1 MRFHRFD
8 LNPLAVRRTS
18 LPILVV
24 CVSCLFGSA
33 QTPVTVVNPPSNP
46 VPVNVTGTVPVT
58 GSVNAAV
65 TGNVGIVGT
74 PTVSVQT
81 PSAPPT
87 SVNGQTITP
96 VLVRDMDERARH
108 PFAHIFTCGINTGGG
123 VVCTD
128 VFRVPEQKELVIE
141 YVQFYALEPTG
152 NTALTYLLNTSV
164 AGLGY
169 TFYYPRGTLTWPGV
183 PMTHE
188 LTRIYADPGSVIT
201 FNGVASTS
209 VTGSA
214 ISFHATV
221 YGYTI
226 DVP

>member
-1 MRFHRFD
+1 M
-8 LNPLAVRRTS
+8 
-18 LPILVV
+18 
-24 CVSCLFGSA
+24 SCLLGSA

-46 VPVNVTGTVPVT
+46 VPVNVTATVPVT

-65 TGNVGIVGT
+65 KGSVGIVGT

-108 PFAHIFTCGINTGGG
+108 PVAHIFNCGINQGGG
-123 VVCTD
+123 SVCTD
-128 VFRVPEQKELVIE
+128 VFKVPEQKELVIE
-141 YVQFYALEPTG
+141 YVQFYAIEPTG
-152 NTALTYLLNTSV
+152 NTALTYLLNTAV
-164 AGLGY
+164 GGLGY
-169 TFYYPRGTLTWPGV
+169 TFFYTRGPVTWSNV

-188 LTRIYADPGSVIT
+188 LTRIYADPGSNVT
-201 FNGVASTS
+201 FTGVASNN

-214 ISFHATV
+214 IRFYATV